1 MYAISLALCMK
12 SFKKNL
18 SGLLLYCNTFTSHMR
33 SSKSYVH
40 LCPCKNFHVSRI
52 LKPNMIFPLLP
63 ALRSQAT
70 LTSASEITLCFL
82 SSFKSESF
90 HFLHNTGHIR
100 KNTSCERVFYSGP
113 NSWSSYRFY
122 LSLLLYLVSHGIGAV
137 TIQYKIVFLNFTA
150 HSKSVLGK

>member
-1 MYAISLALCMK
+1 MTLVWLRIKQLNIWETLCALYCMGYEVCNIFNTMK

-33 SSKSYVH
+33 LSKSYVH
-40 LCPCKNFHVSRI
+40 LCLCKNFHVSCI

-70 LTSASEITLCFL
+70 LTTAREITLYFL

-100 KNTSCERVFYSGP
+100 KDL
-113 NSWSSYRFY
+113 WI
-122 LSLLLYLVSHGIGAV
+122 LVV
-137 TIQYKIVFLNFTA
+137 RECFTLA
-150 HSKSVLGK
+150 QTPEVHIDFISAFFFT